1 MHSFFSINL
10 SVRLILTG
18 LIIAALSACSGNKVN
33 QPTELDPDFKDRVLV
48 ERSWKQSVGEGD
60 LELKLELSSFYFDG
74 LIYSIDG
81 TGYLT
86 VLDPQS
92 GKIIRESEL
101 GVKVSG
107 GLSGDTRHLY
117 FTSFDGELIAIER
130 ETAREVWRARLSSEA
145 ISKAASNGNLVA
157 VQTVD
162 GKLFAFGAIDGRLR
176 WRYDSIGPLLSL
188 RGTPSP
194 IISQRYT
201 ITSFANGEMLAFDNQ
216 NGDIYWKVILATPV
230 GRTELERLVDPD
242 GQAVIDGETLYTIAY
257 QGKLLALDVITGSEK
272 WAKTYS
278 SFNSLAYGFG
288 KIFVTT
294 SDGEVLAINPK
305 NGAEIWRNE
314 NFKYRRLNSPFVYQQ
329 ALVFADLE
337 GYLHFLDVNT
347 GKALA
352 RRQPDEEGVMG
363 DFIGLSDQLLVST
376 RSGYLISY
384 KLYSTEDYLRRSIER
399 KLAR

>member
-1 MHSFFSINL
+1 MLFFFSKH
-10 SVRLILTG
+10 SVRLVLTG
-18 LIIAALSACSGNKVN
+18 LLISLLSACSGNKVN
-33 QPTELDPDFKDRVLV
+33 QPTELDPDFKDRILV
-48 ERSWKQSVGEGD
+48 ERSWKRSIGEGD
-60 LELKLELSSFYFDG
+60 LDLKLDLSSFYFDG

-81 TGYLT
+81 AGYHT
-86 VLDPQS
+86 VLDPET
-92 GKIIRESEL
+92 GKILRETEL
-101 GVKVSG
+101 NIQVSG
-107 GLSGDTRHLY
+107 GLSGDNRHLY
-117 FTSFDGELIAIER
+117 LTSFEGELIALDR
-130 ETAREVWRARLSSEA
+130 ETASEVWRAKLSSEA
-145 ISKAASNGNLVA
+145 ISKPSSNGNLVS

-162 GKLFAFGAIDGRLR
+162 GKLFTFAAADGRLR

-216 NGDIYWKVILATPV
+216 SGDIYWKTILSTPV

-257 QGKLLALDVITGSEK
+257 QGKLLALDIITGSEK

-288 KIFVTT
+288 KIYVTT
-294 SDGEVLAINPK
+294 ADGEVLAINPK

-314 NFKYRRLNSPFVYQQ
+314 DFKYRRLNSPFIYQQ
-329 ALVFADLE
+329 TLVFADLE
-337 GYLHFLDVNT
+337 GYLHFLDVDS
-347 GKALA
+347 GKVLA
-352 RRQPDEEGVMG
+352 RKQPDEDGVMG

-376 RSGYLISY
+376 HSGHLVSY
-384 KLYSTEDYLRRSIER
+384 KLYSTEEYLRHSIEK